1 MENTT
6 LGIKRN
12 INFYKNVAKETGVN
26 VIAGTGLCT
35 VYTEIQSY
43 WFTSTTYMYYFL
55 CMTYFNFHVHDI
67 MNCVHK
73 IISYEHE
80 ITFSAHKNLCC
91 AHNIPLLCYA
101 MFL

>member
-35 VYTEIQSY
+35 VIERYRAIGSLPQLT
-43 WFTSTTYMYYFL
+43 
-55 CMTYFNFHVHDI
+55 C
-67 MNCVHK
+67 
-73 IISYEHE
+73 IIS
-80 ITFSAHKNLCC
+80 C
-91 AHNIPLLCYA
+91 A
-101 MFL
+101 